1 MSVHDV
7 LQALAIFAAGLAAG
21 TINTVVGSGTL
32 ITFPTLLAFGYPP
45 VLANVSNNVGLV
57 PGVASGVYGYRSEL
71 GGQRRRLI
79 RLGSASVCGGLV
91 GAILLLTL
99 PQSAFKD
106 IVPALI
112 GLAVVMVIIQPRLAK
127 WVAERQRA
135 RAAAMPDGEGAG
147 GTGGAAAGAVA
158 AGVGTGAVAAG
169 AGTGAVAAG
178 AGTGA
183 VAAGAGTGA
192 VAAGTGAVAAGAG
205 TGAVAAGAGTGA
217 GGATAVAVAAPPAA
231 AEAIGGP
238 VLWVLVFLAG
248 IYGGYFGAAQ
258 GVLLI
263 GMLGIALNDSLQRIN
278 AAKNVLAGL
287 VNGLAAVVFILATHI
302 DWGVAGLIAAGSI
315 IGGQVGARIGKRLPP
330 WGLRVLI
337 VCVGTA
343 ALIKLLA

>member
-1 MSVHDV
+1 VPHD
-7 LQALAIFAAGLAAG
+7 LLRALAIFAVGLAAG

-106 IVPALI
+106 IVPGLI
-112 GLAVVMVIIQPRLAK
+112 GLAVVMVIVQPRLAK
-127 WVAERQRA
+127 WVAGRQRA
-135 RAAAMPDGEGAG
+135 RAAPATPGGAG
-147 GTGGAAAGAVA
+147 ADTDGASGSGDGGA
-158 AGVGTGAVAAG
+158 
-169 AGTGAVAAG
+169 
-178 AGTGA
+178 
-183 VAAGAGTGA
+183 
-192 VAAGTGAVAAGAG
+192 
-205 TGAVAAGAGTGA
+205 
-217 GGATAVAVAAPPAA
+217 AVAVAAPPAA

-263 GMLGIALNDSLQRIN
+263 GMLGIALNDSLQRVN

-287 VNGLAAVVFILATHI
+287 VNGLAAVVFILATHV

-330 WGLRVLI
+330 WALRVVI

>member
-1 MSVHDV
+1 VPHD
-7 LQALAIFAAGLAAG
+7 LLRALVIFAAGLAAG

-57 PGVASGVYGYRSEL
+57 PGVASGVHGYRAEL

-99 PQSAFKD
+99 PQSAFQA

-112 GLAVVMVIIQPRLAK
+112 GVAVVMVVIQPRLAK
-127 WVAERQRA
+127 WVAVRQRA
-135 RAAAMPDGEGAG
+135 RAALVTPDGAI
-147 GTGGAAAGAVA
+147 ADS
-158 AGVGTGAVAAG
+158 
-169 AGTGAVAAG
+169 
-178 AGTGA
+178 
-183 VAAGAGTGA
+183 
-192 VAAGTGAVAAGAG
+192 
-205 TGAVAAGAGTGA
+205 
-217 GGATAVAVAAPPAA
+217 PAA
-231 AEAIGGP
+231 AAPASSTAEEAIGGP

-315 IGGQVGARIGKRLPP
+315 IGGQVGARIGRRLPP

-343 ALIKLLA
+343 ALVKLLA

>member
-1 MSVHDV
+1 VPHD
-7 LQALAIFAAGLAAG
+7 LLRALIIFAAGLAAG

-57 PGVASGVYGYRSEL
+57 PGVASGVYGYRAEL

-99 PQSAFKD
+99 PQSAFKA

-112 GLAVVMVIIQPRLAK
+112 GVAVVMVVIQPRLAK

-135 RAAAMPDGEGAG
+135 RAALVTPDGASAD
-147 GTGGAAAGAVA
+147 AAAGSAAAVSTIAVPTVA
-158 AGVGTGAVAAG
+158 ASAAE
-169 AGTGAVAAG
+169 
-178 AGTGA
+178 
-183 VAAGAGTGA
+183 
-192 VAAGTGAVAAGAG
+192 
-205 TGAVAAGAGTGA
+205 
-217 GGATAVAVAAPPAA
+217 
-231 AEAIGGP
+231 EAIGGP

-287 VNGLAAVVFILATHI
+287 VNGLAAVVFIIATHI

-315 IGGQVGARIGKRLPP
+315 IGGQVGARIGRRLPP
-330 WGLRVLI
+330 WGLRVVI
-337 VCVGTA
+337 VCVGTV
-343 ALIKLLA
+343 ALVKLLA

>member
-1 MSVHDV
+1 MPDD
-7 LQALAIFAAGLAAG
+7 LLRALAIFAAGLAAG

-57 PGVASGVYGYRSEL
+57 PGVASGVYGYRAEL
-71 GGQRRRLI
+71 GGQRRRLL

-112 GLAVVMVIIQPRLAK
+112 GVAVVMVVIQPRLAK

-135 RAAAMPDGEGAG
+135 RAAAATPDG
-147 GTGGAAAGAVA
+147 
-158 AGVGTGAVAAG
+158 AG
-169 AGTGAVAAG
+169 AGAAQAAAV
-178 AGTGA
+178 
-183 VAAGAGTGA
+183 
-192 VAAGTGAVAAGAG
+192 
-205 TGAVAAGAGTGA
+205 
-217 GGATAVAVAAPPAA
+217 PAA
-231 AEAIGGP
+231 AAATEAIGGP

-287 VNGLAAVVFILATHI
+287 VNGLAAVVFIIATHI

-315 IGGQVGARIGKRLPP
+315 IGGQIGARVGRRLPP
-330 WGLRVLI
+330 WGLRVVI
-337 VCVGTA
+337 VCVGVA
-343 ALIKLLA
+343 ALVKLLA

>member
-1 MSVHDV
+1 VSVHDV

-135 RAAAMPDGEGAG
+135 RAAADGEGAG
-147 GTGGAAAGAVA
+147 GTG
-158 AGVGTGAVAAG
+158 VAAG
-169 AGTGAVAAG
+169 AGAAGGGGSGAVAARVGSG
-178 AGTGA
+178 AE
-183 VAAGAGTGA
+183 
-192 VAAGTGAVAAGAG
+192 
-205 TGAVAAGAGTGA
+205 
-217 GGATAVAVAAPPAA
+217 GATAVAVAAPPAA

-330 WGLRVLI
+330 WGLRVII

>member
-1 MSVHDV
+1 MPHD
-7 LQALAIFAAGLAAG
+7 LLRALAIFAAGLAAG

-135 RAAAMPDGEGAG
+135 RAAAAAPDGAG
-147 GTGGAAAGAVA
+147 GDTEGADAAGAS
-158 AGVGTGAVAAG
+158 
-169 AGTGAVAAG
+169 
-178 AGTGA
+178 
-183 VAAGAGTGA
+183 
-192 VAAGTGAVAAGAG
+192 
-205 TGAVAAGAGTGA
+205 
-217 GGATAVAVAAPPAA
+217 AVAVAAPPAA

-263 GMLGIALNDSLQRIN
+263 GMLGIALNDSLHRIN

-330 WGLRVLI
+330 WGLRVVI

-343 ALIKLLA
+343 ALIKLLT

>member
-1 MSVHDV
+1 MFVPHD
-7 LQALAIFAAGLAAG
+7 LLTALAIFAAGLAAG

-57 PGVASGVYGYRSEL
+57 PGVASGVHGYRAEL

-79 RLGSASVCGGLV
+79 RLGSASMCGGLV

-99 PQSAFKD
+99 PQSAFKA

-112 GLAVVMVIIQPRLAK
+112 GVAVVMVVIQPRLAK

-135 RAAAMPDGEGAG
+135 RAALVTPDGASADSPLPLPRAS
-147 GTGGAAAGAVA
+147 AAE
-158 AGVGTGAVAAG
+158 
-169 AGTGAVAAG
+169 
-178 AGTGA
+178 
-183 VAAGAGTGA
+183 
-192 VAAGTGAVAAGAG
+192 
-205 TGAVAAGAGTGA
+205 
-217 GGATAVAVAAPPAA
+217 
-231 AEAIGGP
+231 EAIGGP

-315 IGGQVGARIGKRLPP
+315 IGGQVGARIGRRLPP
-330 WGLRVLI
+330 WGLRVVI

-343 ALIKLLA
+343 ALVKLLA

>member
-1 MSVHDV
+1 VPDD
-7 LQALAIFAAGLAAG
+7 LLRALAIFAAGLAAG

-99 PQSAFKD
+99 PQSAFKA

-112 GLAVVMVIIQPRLAK
+112 GVAVVMVVIQPRVAK

-135 RAAAMPDGEGAG
+135 RAALVTPDGASADS
-147 GTGGAAAGAVA
+147 TPAAASASASAGAAA
-158 AGVGTGAVAAG
+158 
-169 AGTGAVAAG
+169 
-178 AGTGA
+178 
-183 VAAGAGTGA
+183 
-192 VAAGTGAVAAGAG
+192 
-205 TGAVAAGAGTGA
+205 
-217 GGATAVAVAAPPAA
+217 PASH
-231 AEAIGGP
+231 EAIGGP

-315 IGGQVGARIGKRLPP
+315 IGGQVGARIGRRLPP
-330 WGLRVLI
+330 WGLRVVI
-337 VCVGTA
+337 VFVGVA
-343 ALIKLLA
+343 ALVKLLT

>member
-1 MSVHDV
+1 MVVPDD
-7 LQALAIFAAGLAAG
+7 LLRALAIFAAGLAAG

-57 PGVASGVYGYRSEL
+57 PGVASGVYGYRAEL

-79 RLGSASVCGGLV
+79 RLGSASMGGGLV

-99 PQSAFKD
+99 PQSAFKA

-112 GLAVVMVIIQPRLAK
+112 GVAVLMVVIQPRLAK

-135 RAAAMPDGEGAG
+135 RSALLTPDGAI
-147 GTGGAAAGAVA
+147 ADA
-158 AGVGTGAVAAG
+158 
-169 AGTGAVAAG
+169 
-178 AGTGA
+178 
-183 VAAGAGTGA
+183 
-192 VAAGTGAVAAGAG
+192 
-205 TGAVAAGAGTGA
+205 
-217 GGATAVAVAAPPAA
+217 PAA
-231 AEAIGGP
+231 YIPAASAAEEAIGGP

-278 AAKNVLAGL
+278 ATKNVLAGL
-287 VNGLAAVVFILATHI
+287 VNGLAAVVFIIATHI

-315 IGGQVGARIGKRLPP
+315 IGGQLGARIGRRLPP
-330 WGLRVLI
+330 WGLRVVI
-337 VCVGTA
+337 VCVGVA
-343 ALIKLLA
+343 ALVKLLA

>member
-1 MSVHDV
+1 VSVPHD
-7 LQALAIFAAGLAAG
+7 LLRALAIFAVGLAAG

-106 IVPALI
+106 IVPGLI
-112 GLAVVMVIIQPRLAK
+112 ALAVVMVIIQPRLAK
-127 WVAERQRA
+127 WVAERQRV
-135 RAAAMPDGEGAG
+135 R
-147 GTGGAAAGAVA
+147 AAAGA
-158 AGVGTGAVAAG
+158 GGAG
-169 AGTGAVAAG
+169 AGRVGTDGAGASDSEVGPSGAG
-178 AGTGA
+178 AGDADG
-183 VAAGAGTGA
+183 GAG
-192 VAAGTGAVAAGAG
+192 
-205 TGAVAAGAGTGA
+205 
-217 GGATAVAVAAPPAA
+217 AVAVAAPPAA

-287 VNGLAAVVFILATHI
+287 VNGLAAVVFILATHV

-315 IGGQVGARIGKRLPP
+315 IGGQVGARIGKRLAP
-330 WGLRVLI
+330 WGLRVVI

-343 ALIKLLA
+343 ALIKLLT

>member
-1 MSVHDV
+1 MPHDV

-71 GGQRRRLI
+71 GGQRRRLL

-112 GLAVVMVIIQPRLAK
+112 GVAVVMVVIQPRLAK

-135 RAAAMPDGEGAG
+135 RAALARPDGAS
-147 GTGGAAAGAVA
+147 ADD
-158 AGVGTGAVAAG
+158 
-169 AGTGAVAAG
+169 
-178 AGTGA
+178 
-183 VAAGAGTGA
+183 
-192 VAAGTGAVAAGAG
+192 
-205 TGAVAAGAGTGA
+205 
-217 GGATAVAVAAPPAA
+217 AAPASAIPAPNA
-231 AEAIGGP
+231 QEAIGGP

-287 VNGLAAVVFILATHI
+287 VNGLAAVVFIIATHI

-315 IGGQVGARIGKRLPP
+315 IGGQVGARVGRRLPP
-330 WGLRVLI
+330 WGLRVVI
-337 VCVGTA
+337 VCVGVA
-343 ALIKLLA
+343 ALVKLLA

>member
-1 MSVHDV
+1 VPHD
-7 LQALAIFAAGLAAG
+7 LLRALALFAAGLAAG

-45 VLANVSNNVGLV
+45 VLANVSNNIGLV

-99 PQSAFKD
+99 PQSAFKA

-112 GLAVVMVIIQPRLAK
+112 GVAVVMVIIQPRLAK

-135 RAAAMPDGEGAG
+135 RAAAAAPDGASAD
-147 GTGGAAAGAVA
+147 GTA
-158 AGVGTGAVAAG
+158 
-169 AGTGAVAAG
+169 
-178 AGTGA
+178 
-183 VAAGAGTGA
+183 
-192 VAAGTGAVAAGAG
+192 
-205 TGAVAAGAGTGA
+205 
-217 GGATAVAVAAPPAA
+217 ATAAPAVPAVE
-231 AEAIGGP
+231 EAIGGP

-263 GMLGIALNDSLQRIN
+263 GMLGIALNDSLQRLN

-287 VNGLAAVVFILATHI
+287 VNGLAAIVFIIATHV

-315 IGGQVGARIGKRLPP
+315 IDGQIGARVGRRLPP
-330 WGLRVLI
+330 WGLRVVI
-337 VCVGTA
+337 VCVGAA
-343 ALIKLLA
+343 ALVKLLA

>member
-1 MSVHDV
+1 VSVPHD
-7 LQALAIFAAGLAAG
+7 LLRALAIFAAGLAAG

-99 PQSAFKD
+99 PQSAFKA

-135 RAAAMPDGEGAG
+135 RAALATPDGAGAG
-147 GTGGAAAGAVA
+147 AEGTSAGSAGGGSSGAVA
-158 AGVGTGAVAAG
+158 DGASLGAG
-169 AGTGAVAAG
+169 ANRAS
-178 AGTGA
+178 
-183 VAAGAGTGA
+183 
-192 VAAGTGAVAAGAG
+192 
-205 TGAVAAGAGTGA
+205 
-217 GGATAVAVAAPPAA
+217 AVAVAAPPAVE
-231 AEAIGGP
+231 EAIGGP

-343 ALIKLLA
+343 ALIKLLT